1 MRHSGSVLPV
11 ILVCGLVIAAGLPV
25 ASSETSGSAAPGSGG
40 SLALIRIAKTPAL
53 PIQLLTRLQIDVRQE
68 LTTCLLAFADRDD
81 IDLLR
86 RNGVRFTVLDRNA
99 ARREFLVVGI
109 AAPGALAS
117 LRAAGHA
124 AAVEPS
130 TAVFW
135 TEEGSALEA
144 VPAGLPRKA
153 LPPRSVLPYVRT
165 RTAVAPAPDTTSAQD
180 PLVETIV
187 SLVSSSNLAAG
198 VQTLQDFQT
207 RYAST
212 TNCEAAGEALFAA
225 FSALG
230 LDNVRFEPFTFSGSN
245 TSRNVVAEK
254 RGETYPNDVY
264 IICSHYDSTSPSRLT
279 LAPGADDNASGTAAV
294 LEAARVLAPYP
305 LDYTVRF
312 IAFSA
317 EEWGLWGSR
326 AYAGYARLGGQHIL
340 GVINLD
346 MIGYADA
353 MPEDLQ
359 IIVNGNSTWLADLF
373 LAAGAHYGV
382 VGATKTVD
390 QSFVYS
396 DHSPFWD
403 NGYPALLAIED
414 NPLTNPYYHR
424 TTDTLDT
431 LNLDFLTSATRA
443 SVGLLAE
450 LAQPIKDG
458 YPRTPVGL
466 YADLFVYRSLFNSLH
481 TVRLHWTA
489 QTDATSYNIY
499 RTNTPHL
506 GYVKI
511 NTTPVTGTAF
521 SDTNAGSEPTFSY
534 AVTAVGPAGLESN
547 RSRDAE
553 WMAAR
558 LDRPATRSASIGASL
573 AVPIFSFPVLRGI
586 R

>member
-1 MRHSGSVLPV
+1 MKRTGIVFPL
-11 ILVCGLVIAAGLPV
+11 ILAFGLVLASGLPP
-25 ASSETSGSAAPGSGG
+25 ASADPGGG
-40 SLALIRIAKTPAL
+40 GPLSLIRIAKGPAL
-53 PIQLLTRLQIDVRQE
+53 PAQVLTRFQIDVRQE
-68 LTTCLLAFADRDD
+68 LATCLLAFADRDD
-81 IDLLR
+81 LNLLR
-86 RNGVRFTVLDRNA
+86 QNGVRFTVLDRNA
-99 ARREFLVVGI
+99 ARREFLVVGTGS
-109 AAPGALAS
+109 PGALAS

-124 AAVEPS
+124 VTVEPA

-135 TEEGSALEA
+135 TDEGSALES
-144 VPAGLPRKA
+144 VPDGLPRKA
-153 LPPRSVLPYVRT
+153 FPPRSILPYVRT
-165 RTAVAPAPDTTSAQD
+165 RPVAAQAPSVTSAQD
-180 PLVETIV
+180 PLVESIV
-187 SLVSSSNLAAG
+187 SLVSSSNLAAE

-212 TNCEAAGEALFAA
+212 TNCEAAGEALFSS

-230 LDNVRFEPFTFSGSN
+230 LDDVHFESFTFSSSY

-254 RGETYPNDVY
+254 TGETYPNDVY

-326 AYAGYARLGGQHIL
+326 AYAAIARGGGRGDIH

-353 MPEDLQ
+353 VPEDLQ

-373 LAAGAHYGV
+373 LAAGTHYGI
-382 VGATKTVD
+382 VGGTRTVD
-390 QSFVYS
+390 ASFVYS

-431 LNLDFLTSATRA
+431 LNLDFFTSATRA

-450 LAQPIKDG
+450 LAQPIRVG

-466 YADLFVYRSLFNSLH
+466 YSEGQIYSSLFNSLE
-481 TVRLHWTA
+481 VIRLFWTA
-489 QTDATSYNIY
+489 QTDAASYNIY
-499 RTNTPHL
+499 KSSTPQV

-511 NTTPVTGTAF
+511 NTTPVTGTSF
-521 SDTNAGSEPTFSY
+521 TDTSVSLGLPYYY
-534 AVTAVGPAGLESN
+534 AITAVGPTGLESN
-547 RSRDAE
+547 RSHDA
-553 WMAAR
+553 
-558 LDRPATRSASIGASL
+558 DIVSHPASSSVIRRVS
-573 AVPIFSFPVLRGI
+573 PQNLRGI

>member
-1 MRHSGSVLPV
+1 MKHKGIVLALVLIGGLAVSVGTTA
-11 ILVCGLVIAAGLPV
+11 IG
-25 ASSETSGSAAPGSGG
+25 AAPDGRGPV
-40 SLALIRIAKTPAL
+40 ALIRIAKSPAL
-53 PIQLLTRLQIDVRQE
+53 PIQVLTRLQIDVRQE

-86 RNGVRFTVLDRNA
+86 RNGVRFTVIDRNA

-109 AAPGALAS
+109 ADPGALAS

-124 AAVEPS
+124 VAVEPS

-153 LPPRSVLPYVRT
+153 FPPRSVRMRPDS
-165 RTAVAPAPDTTSAQD
+165 APAPTISMSVAQD

-187 SLVSSSNLAAG
+187 SLVSSSNLAAD

-212 TNCEAAGEALFAA
+212 TNCEAAGEALFSS

-230 LDNVRFEPFTFSGSN
+230 LDDVHFESFTFSGSY

-254 RGETYPNDVY
+254 TGETYPNDVY

-326 AYAGYARLGGQHIL
+326 AYAAIARGGGRGEIH

-382 VGATKTVD
+382 IGGTRTVD
-390 QSFVYS
+390 ASFVYS

-431 LNLDFLTSATRA
+431 LNIDFFTSATRA
-443 SVGLLAE
+443 SVGS
-450 LAQPIKDG
+450 
-458 YPRTPVGL
+458 PRRAGPADQGRIPSNPGRSVRRIGRL
-466 YADLFVYRSLFNSLH
+466 QIPLQLPAGHSADLGRANGRGELQHLQVEHSSR
-481 TVRLHWTA
+481 RLC
-489 QTDATSYNIY
+489 QDQYDA
-499 RTNTPHL
+499 
-506 GYVKI
+506 
-511 NTTPVTGTAF
+511 
-521 SDTNAGSEPTFSY
+521 
-534 AVTAVGPAGLESN
+534 
-547 RSRDAE
+547 RD
-553 WMAAR
+553 R
-558 LDRPATRSASIGASL
+558 DDIHRQRYQ
-573 AVPIFSFPVLRGI
+573 R
-586 R
+586 RN